1 MIEYI
6 DEITVSHELML
17 EDYQSIVQKA
27 FGSAEWNKDTIE
39 RGTGIQLR
47 GAELLDT
54 TNYNVNTP
62 PPSEWDAIIEKYSFW
77 NDACPEYT
85 KTAIES
91 LSEYVGFKVHRARY
105 LQLLPGLGLP
115 IHTDYGGPRY
125 HFPLITNP
133 KAIFGTVSDIDTFEN
148 PQIEHM
154 PINNFFYQLDTTK
167 PHFVFNA
174 GKSPRIHLVIS

>member
-1 MIEYI
+1 MIVKI
-6 DEITVSHELML
+6 DDLFIKYEQML
-17 EDYQSIVQKA
+17 EDYYAIVRTA
-27 FGSAEWNKDTIE
+27 FGTEDWDKDTIE

-47 GAELLDT
+47 GADLLDT

-62 PPSEWDAIIEKYSFW
+62 PRSEWAAIIEKYSFW
-77 NDACPEYT
+77 NEACPDYT
-85 KTAIES
+85 KMAIES

-105 LQLLPGLGLP
+105 LLLLPGLGLP
-115 IHTDYGGPRY
+115 IHTDSTVRY

-133 KAIFGTVSDIDTFEN
+133 KSIFGTVSDIDTFEN
-148 PQIEHM
+148 PQIEHI